1 VTALK
6 PSLLLVDDRPQNL
19 LALQA
24 ILEPLGHEL
33 VTAGSGGEALRAL
46 LNRDDFAVIL
56 LDVQMPDL
64 DGFEVAE
71 VIKQR
76 ERTST
81 IPIIFLTAL
90 SKDERH
96 VFRGYEIGAVDY
108 VFKPFEPEILRAK
121 VAVFIEL
128 WEKNQQ
134 IRRQSEQLAAQAL
147 AELRRATAERY
158 RQLADAMPQI
168 VWTSDRAGNATYYN
182 RRWFE
187 YTGMSEDQVDGTAWS
202 RSTHPEDLPAVL
214 ARREQTLADGS
225 VFEVACRFRAADGT
239 YRWHLG
245 RAVPI
250 RDDSGEIDFWIGTA
264 TDIDD
269 RKRIEEAQR
278 FLLDAGAEL
287 SRSLDW
293 RAGLQAVAKLAVPR
307 VADWCAI
314 HVLEDDGAIATLTVE
329 HGDPAK
335 LVFAKELQERY
346 PPDPANERGAA
357 EVIRS
362 GKSQL
367 LPDIPADAFSAA
379 ARDEIHEQLLRQ
391 LGLRSF
397 LCVPI
402 TSRGRKLGAITFA
415 TEESGRR
422 FTETDLRT
430 AEELALRAAAVI
442 ENAQLYEEVEKR
454 ARAARALETIADGVA
469 LLDRDERVL
478 LWNRAAEAM
487 TGLPAAEILGRP
499 AREALP
505 GYAENV
511 TAVDVDGRPQT
522 VPLEIGGREL
532 WLSFSAMRFED
543 GTVYAFRDLTEE
555 RALEQMR
562 SDFVATV
569 SHELRTPLAAIYGA
583 AITLRRE
590 DLDLGEEMRGRLLE
604 VVGDESDRL
613 AHIVNDVLLASHLDS
628 GQLQLRIETVDAAKV
643 TETVVEAA
651 RTHLP
656 DGVTLSLAAP
666 AQLPPVVA
674 DEQQLRQVLVNL
686 VENAVKY
693 SPDGGPVEVT
703 VSRGERGVRWAVS
716 DRGLG
721 IPPGERRRVFE
732 KFYRLDPNMTR
743 GIGGTGLGLYICR
756 ELVRRLDGRIWVEG
770 NGGRNGE
777 AKGSTFFVEIPVA
790 ERPARRKRAEK
801 TAA

>member
-1 VTALK
+1 M

-19 LALQA
+19 TALQA

-33 VTAGSGGEALRAL
+33 VTATSGAQALRIL
-46 LNRDDFAVIL
+46 LTRNDFAVIL
-56 LDVQMPDL
+56 LDVQMPEL
-64 DGFEVAE
+64 DGFETAE

-81 IPIIFLTAL
+81 IPIVFLTAL
-90 SKDERH
+90 SKDEQH

-108 VFKPFEPEILRAK
+108 VFKPFDAEILRAK
-121 VAVFIEL
+121 VSVFVEL

-134 IRRQSEQLAAQAL
+134 LRRQAEQLAEQELDA
-147 AELRRATAERY
+147 LRRATAERY

-168 VWTSDRAGNATYYN
+168 VWTSDNKGNATYYN

-187 YTGMSEDQVDGTAWS
+187 YTGTAEGEVDATGWS
-202 RSTHPEDLPAVL
+202 RACHPDDLPAVL
-214 ARREQTLADGS
+214 ARREQTLADGN
-225 VFEVACRFRAADGT
+225 VFEVEYRFRAADGT

-250 RDDSGEIDFWIGTA
+250 PSEDGEVDFWIGTA

-278 FLLDAGAEL
+278 FLLDAGIEL

-293 RAGLQAVAKLAVPR
+293 RAGLSAVARIAVPR
-307 VADWCAI
+307 IADWCAV
-314 HVLEDDGAIATLTVE
+314 HLCEDDGSISTLAVE
-329 HGDPAK
+329 HADETK
-335 LVFAKELQERY
+335 LVFARELQERY
-346 PPDPANERGAA
+346 PPNPANARGAA
-357 EVIRS
+357 EVIRT
-362 GKSQL
+362 GKAQL
-367 LPDIPADAFSAA
+367 IPDIPDDAFGLAA
-379 ARDEIHEQLLRQ
+379 QDETHEQLLRQ

-402 TSRGRKLGAITFA
+402 SARGDVVGAMTYVTDA
-415 TEESGRR
+415 SGRR

-430 AEELALRAAAVI
+430 AEELALRVAAVV
-442 ENAQLYEEVEKR
+442 ESAQLYQEVERR
-454 ARAARALETIADGVA
+454 ARAARALETIADGVV
-469 LLDRDERVL
+469 LIDRDERIL

-487 TGLPAAEILGRP
+487 TGLAAGDLIGRY
-499 AREALP
+499 ARDVLP
-505 GYAENV
+505 GYTDNV
-511 TAVDVDGRPQT
+511 SAVPADGRPQT
-522 VPLEIGGREL
+522 VPLEIKGREL
-532 WLSFSAMRFED
+532 WLSFSAMRFEE

-555 RALEQMR
+555 RGLEQMR

-583 AITLRRE
+583 AVTLRRT
-590 DLDLGEEMRGRLLE
+590 DLDLGDEMRGRLLE
-604 VVGDESDRL
+604 VVSDESDRL
-613 AHIVNDVLLASHLDS
+613 AQIVNDVLLASHLDS
-628 GQLQLRIETVDAAKV
+628 GQLQVRIETVDAAKM
-643 TETVVEAA
+643 TEAVVEAA
-651 RTHLP
+651 RAHLP
-656 DGVTLSLAAP
+656 DGVTLSFDTP
-666 AQLPPVVA
+666 KRLPPVAA

-693 SPDGGPVEVT
+693 SPDGGPVVVNVT
-703 VSRGERGVRWAVS
+703 RGERGVLWSVS

-721 IPPGERRRVFE
+721 IPPSERRRVFE

-756 ELVRRLDGRIWVEG
+756 ELVRRLEGRIWVEG
-770 NGGRNGE
+770 NNG
-777 AKGSTFFVEIPVA
+777 KSGSTFFVELPVA
-790 ERPARRKRAEK
+790 ERPVREKQPEK